1 MAKKIKDMILA
12 REQMRQS
19 KKRNRDFRII
29 SNDVN
34 SRDERTNI

>member
-1 MAKKIKDMILA
+1 MAKKIKDTILA

-19 KKRNRDFRII
+19 KKQKRDFRII